1 MATTVR
7 RAGLACGY
15 TLVELLVTL
24 AVLSLLAALLF
35 PALARS
41 RAAAKR
47 VQCLSQ
53 LRQLGLA
60 GQLYWDDHGGRS
72 FPYRGG
78 ATNGGDIYWFGW
90 LARGAEGERAF
101 DRRQGALEGYLGGE
115 GVEVCPTLAYGMK
128 DFKLKARGAAYGYG
142 YNLNLAS
149 KANAPGPGIFD
160 LPHPSGT
167 AFLAD
172 AAQVNTFQP
181 PASPDHPM
189 LEEFYYLSRFESTAH
204 FRHESRACVVFVDG
218 HAGAETWE
226 TGSVDQR
233 MPQHHVARLRTP
245 VLTIEAD

>member
-1 MATTVR
+1 MRKKVR
-7 RAGLACGY
+7 RVRLCRGY

-24 AVLSLLAALLF
+24 AVVSILAALLL

-41 RAAAKR
+41 RSAARR

-53 LRQLGLA
+53 LRQLGIA
-60 GQLYWDDHGGRS
+60 GQLYWDDHGGNS
-72 FPYRGG
+72 FPYRGA

-101 DRRQGALEGYLGGE
+101 DRRHGALEDYIAGS
-115 GVEVCPTLAYGMK
+115 GVEVCPSLTYGMK

-149 KANAPGPGIFD
+149 TASAPGPGIFE

-167 AFLAD
+167 AFLGD

-181 PASPDHPM
+181 PASPDNPM
-189 LEEFYYLSRFESTAH
+189 LEEFYYLSRFEPTAH
-204 FRHESRACVVFVDG
+204 FRHDSQASVVFVDG

-226 TGSVDQR
+226 KGSLDQR